1 MVKNTVGGSKT
12 KGMARKNLTSKSNN
26 KLRFSNDKL
35 ELYAVASKAYG
46 NGMFEVLCSD
56 NQRRLLHVRGKF
68 RGRGKRDNFITS
80 GTYILVGLREWED
93 HGSDS
98 TSVKPK
104 LQNCDLLTVYN
115 EQEKNELI
123 SSVSAIDWNIL
134 KKEVDVVSNTH
145 QDIQVE
151 FCEDTEIPIDIKQD
165 STTSFI
171 IQEEEINVDDI

>member
-1 MVKNTVGGSKT
+1 MVKNTIGGSKT
-12 KGMARKNLTSKSNN
+12 KSMARKNMASKSNHR
-26 KLRFSNDKL
+26 LRFSTDKL

-56 NQRRLLHVRGKF
+56 EQRRLLHVRGKF

-80 GTYILVGLREWED
+80 GTYLLVGLREWED
-93 HGSDS
+93 QGSDIK
-98 TSVKPK
+98 TVKPK

-123 SSVSAIDWNIL
+123 SSVTSIDWNVL
-134 KKEVDVVSNTH
+134 KKEVDIVSNTH

-151 FCEDTEIPIDIKQD
+151 FCEDNEIPIEIKQNT
-165 STTSFI
+165 TTSFI
-171 IQEEEINVDDI
+171 INEEEINVDDI